1 MKPWDKVTVRPPDD
15 RMFIVSN
22 PYGYVVNI
30 SNPQIQPLIQ
40 QFKRNN
46 LIAVNDPFDVEQ
58 RADFERY
65 IISLFPSEFAK
76 WHNENQKN
84 FTLDGKT
91 QKWLKILG
99 VC

>member
-1 MKPWDKVTVRPPDD
+1 MKPWSEVTISRIVPPL
-15 RMFIVSN
+15 FISHN
-22 PYGYVVNI
+22 PEGYIVNI
-30 SNPQIQPLIQ
+30 SNPQIQPLIP
-40 QFKRNN
+40 QFNRNN

-65 IISLFPSEFAK
+65 IIKQFQTEFAK
-76 WHNENQKN
+76 WHNDNQKN

>member
-1 MKPWDKVTVRPPDD
+1 MKPWSEVTFTRSTPPL
-15 RMFIVSN
+15 FISHN
-22 PYGYVVNI
+22 PEGYIVNI

-46 LIAVNDPFDVEQ
+46 LIAVTDPFDVEQ

-65 IISLFPSEFAK
+65 IIKQFQTEFAK
-76 WHNENQKN
+76 WHNDNQKN